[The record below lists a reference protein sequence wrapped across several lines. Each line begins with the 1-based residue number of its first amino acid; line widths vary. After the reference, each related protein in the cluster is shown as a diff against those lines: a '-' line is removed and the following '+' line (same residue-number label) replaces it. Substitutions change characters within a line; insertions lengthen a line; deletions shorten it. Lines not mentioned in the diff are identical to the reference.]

1 MCVCVCARLSGVFIS
16 VPLRPPPP
24 SSSLEVS
31 SPPPTSL
38 LPGGLG
44 KGLSGRSRQSGKRRW
59 GSEAIGRAAPGE
71 GAGGPHGREG
81 PLGAELPW
89 LLPASPLP
97 DTPLTPLTEG
107 ERVSQGGD
115 RMALSAGGAV
125 EGETPRGWSRPGHSQ
140 PAPSPGSRRVWWALA
155 LRLQGTSSGPA
166 APSGGDARQ
175 DSHPAPNPQPL
186 LPLPE
191 LTP

>member
-1 MCVCVCARLSGVFIS
+1 MGGRGH
-16 VPLRPPPP
+16 
-24 SSSLEVS
+24 
-31 SPPPTSL
+31 
-38 LPGGLG
+38 GGL
-44 KGLSGRSRQSGKRRW
+44 SCP
-59 GSEAIGRAAPGE
+59 GSSQPAPSQT
-71 GAGGPHGREG
+71 PH
-81 PLGAELPW
+81 
-89 LLPASPLP
+89 S
-97 DTPLTPLTEG
+97 TPLTEG